1 METGPWITTE
11 CGVFAGIQTARSGGT
26 TPNTVL
32 RAHGHYAAGSKNQLI
47 LGMEMLG
54 DHMRALKIVRQ
65 RGELRRLAAPA
76 IQQKALALLR
86 HLLST

>member
-1 METGPWITTE
+1 M
-11 CGVFAGIQTARSGGT
+11 
-26 TPNTVL
+26 
-32 RAHGHYAAGSKNQLI
+32 K
-47 LGMEMLG
+47 MLG